1 MVLSM
6 MFEARNGS
14 NEVEPG
20 PAWEWDSALQDI
32 IVSHLMCPP
41 VVDSQNIC
49 REGQTAF

>member
-1 MVLSM
+1 MVLSVVL
-6 MFEARNGS
+6 EVRNGS

-20 PAWEWDSALQDI
+20 PAWEWGSALWDI
-32 IVSHLMCPP
+32 IVSHLMCPS